1 MNWLKDNLLKTIDF
15 GWFLIKEFQ
24 LFNGQLFELAEVG

>member
-15 GWFLIKEFQ
+15 DWYVIK
-24 LFNGQLFELAEVG
+24 LFNGQLFELAPSI